1 MKVLRNINVLKK
13 AISSISNL
21 GFVPTMGGL
30 HQGHISLIKKSQ
42 KKCKKTLV
50 SIYVNPKQF
59 NSKNDFFVYPR
70 NINKDLNLLKKLK
83 VDFVFIP
90 VTKDIY
96 SIKLREKI
104 TLVKSQMI
112 LCAKYRKGH
121 FEGVL
126 EIMERFIKLIEPRY
140 IFMGDKDYQQLYLV
154 NNHIRDKYKSKI
166 YPCKTIRNKNK
177 LALSS
182 RNNLLSKKDLYKA
195 SKLTHILKKIKPT
208 LNKKDTPIIFL
219 KQLKEKLSRKY
230 NIKIEYLEIRNVIDL
245 KKTKLGKKFKL
256 FVAYYINNIRLI
268 DNF

>member
-13 AISSISNL
+13 AINSISNL
-21 GFVPTMGGL
+21 GFIPTMGGL
-30 HQGHISLIKKSQ
+30 HNGHASLIKKSQ